1 MSTVKEILENVRV
14 NGDKAVLEYNI
25 LFDKNPSENF
35 ELTSAQI
42 KEAYLKVDKETIA
55 ALKYASK
62 NIELFAK
69 AQMKQNKDFEM
80 KTSFGVLEQKVIP
93 LQKVGCYVPG
103 GNYPL
108 PSTALMTVI
117 PAKVAGVG
125 EVIVC
130 SPNIKPVVI
139 VAASIAGADRIF
151 NIGGVQAIGALAYGT
166 TQVPCV
172 DKIVGPGNKYVAEA
186 KKEVYGVVGI
196 DFIAGP
202 SEVLIVADESG
213 NPELI
218 AADLLAQAE
227 HDINARANLITTS
240 QKLAGRVKVE
250 LEKQLKE
257 LSTRAIAEQA
267 IAKSSITV
275 VKDLNDAIKMANEIA
290 PEHLEVQIKNALKYL
305 DKFYNYGS
313 LFVGENSAES
323 LGDYCLG
330 PNHTLP
336 TSKAAR
342 YTGGLSVRDFVK
354 IVTIQT
360 VKKKDKKL
368 IKAAAKLA
376 DVEGLMGHKKSAE
389 KRL

>member
-1 MSTVKEILENVRV
+1 M
-14 NGDKAVLEYNI
+14 
-25 LFDKNPSENF
+25 
-35 ELTSAQI
+35 
-42 KEAYLKVDKETIA
+42 
-55 ALKYASK
+55 
-62 NIELFAK
+62 
-69 AQMKQNKDFEM
+69 
-80 KTSFGVLEQKVIP
+80 
-93 LQKVGCYVPG
+93 
-103 GNYPL
+103 
-108 PSTALMTVI
+108 
-117 PAKVAGVG
+117 
-125 EVIVC
+125 
-130 SPNIKPVVI
+130 
-139 VAASIAGADRIF
+139 
-151 NIGGVQAIGALAYGT
+151 
-166 TQVPCV
+166 
-172 DKIVGPGNKYVAEA
+172 
-186 KKEVYGVVGI
+186 
-196 DFIAGP
+196 
-202 SEVLIVADESG
+202 
-213 NPELI
+213 
-218 AADLLAQAE
+218 
-227 HDINARANLITTS
+227 
-240 QKLAGRVKVE
+240 
-250 LEKQLKE
+250 KE
-257 LSTRAIAEQA
+257 LSTREIAKQA